1 MDNSLFYLIYKS
13 QETSKMSIAQIEKL
27 TNEAAKKNSLLNI
40 TGLLIRKNN
49 GFIQYLEGYKTT
61 ISILYETILRDK
73 RHHSITLLKK
83 GYIKER
89 KFGAW
94 SMLLKHVTSEE
105 INKIETLK
113 TKNSK
118 SFKIANSGN
127 LNLILDL
134 IKTYENP
141 N

>member
-1 MDNSLFYLIYKS
+1 
-13 QETSKMSIAQIEKL
+13 
-27 TNEAAKKNSLLNI
+27 
-40 TGLLIRKNN
+40 
-49 GFIQYLEGYKTT
+49 
-61 ISILYETILRDK
+61 
-73 RHHSITLLKK
+73 
-83 GYIKER
+83 
-89 KFGAW
+89 
-94 SMLLKHVTSEE
+94 MLLKHVTSEE

-118 SFKIANSGN
+118 SFKIVNSGN